1 MAANKFTQSVLE
13 RLEQEAKA
21 QKQDEKAKKSVSP
34 ATATAKEEKVIPPAK
49 FEEKQKVLSIVQE
62 KTAQI
67 PDLSLFLQPT
77 TDRNAKNKTFYLDT
91 EVIDALHLAAKA
103 QKMTDSRLCNDILKK
118 VLGI

>member
-21 QKQDEKAKKSVSP
+21 QKQDEKAKMSAPPV
-34 ATATAKEEKVIPPAK
+34 ATTSKEKDVILSAKPEK
-49 FEEKQKVLSIVQE
+49 KQEVASSAQE

-77 TDRNAKNKTFYLDT
+77 TERSAKNKTFYLDT
-91 EVIDALHLAAKA
+91 EVIDALHRAAKA
-103 QKMTDSRLCNDILKK
+103 QKMTDSRLCNDILRK
-118 VLGI
+118 VLGL